1 MEEPQVAIF
10 IDFEN
15 VAISA
20 EDLYG
25 KCDLGL
31 IMAVAERWGRLVI
44 RRAYC
49 DWTGFE
55 QYQQDLIEHAIEL
68 TQLFRYSARHRKN
81 AADIQ
86 MVVDALETA
95 FTHPEIENF
104 ILVTGDSDFSAV
116 ARKLRA
122 YGKTVIGVGL
132 RQSTSEVLVKAC
144 DHFVLYDTLI
154 EDTRTSVYRLEK
166 ARQLLLDV
174 MRLLLPQVEGKTV
187 NGSQLKV
194 MMLKMDPTFSEGDLG
209 YPQFRSFLEA
219 QSDLVRVDVREQILW
234 VSLKPA
240 AALSATEDELMQYR
254 VALSTT
260 GLSLLDPHTRADI
273 LLDLYALLSDSPGV
287 YTFDQTIIHLKAKY
301 DTENILR
308 SREEVQEVVKL
319 LRYADVL
326 AARPQSWQLD
336 TLTIKAGLQ
345 AQDFVDRS
353 ESAYLIVM
361 LQNNLELKPD
371 MLAQLLFG
379 TLDQRARVMRL
390 IALAR
395 QAWSAALESARKAR
409 VPLNEGACYLND
421 IEQLL
426 PILQAMEKVQLTG
439 PVSLERAAQLN
450 QEGLQIRMTDFEQAR
465 EYFIQAAR
473 MMCDLLRAGRQGA
486 GRMELEWYL
495 ASYCAASGGLHYFR
509 SEYTRAKEY
518 YLAFF
523 ALAKETEPVWE
534 KVQRLVEP
542 LLSFYFIIAAGAH
555 GELLEFR
562 PGRTHPARMAI
573 ALYTYPNETVRD
585 QWLALVQ
592 ELYAINPAVLRSVV
606 RRLEVLE
613 QTTQVP
619 GARET
624 RLALET
630 NVLTRA

>member
-10 IDFEN
+10 VDFEN

-31 IMAVAERWGRLVI
+31 IMAVAERWGRIVI

-68 TQLFRYSARHRKN
+68 TQLFRYSSRHRKN

-95 FTHPEIENF
+95 FNHPEIETF

-122 YGKTVIGVGL
+122 YGKKVVGVGL

-144 DHFVLYDTLI
+144 DHFVLYDTLV

-166 ARQLLLDV
+166 GRQLLLDV
-174 MRLLLPQVEGKTV
+174 MRLLLPQVEGDAV
-187 NGSQLKV
+187 NGSQLKM
-194 MMLKMDPTFSEGDLG
+194 MMLKMDPTFNEADLG

-240 AALSATEDELMQYR
+240 VARTAIEDALMQYR
-254 VALSTT
+254 VSLSTA
-260 GLSLLDPHTRADI
+260 GLSLLDPHTRADV
-273 LLDLYALLSDSPGV
+273 LLDLYALLSEAPGV
-287 YTFDQTIIHLKAKY
+287 YTFDQAIIHLKAKY
-301 DTENILR
+301 DTENVLR

-319 LRYADVL
+319 IKYADVL
-326 AARPQSWQLD
+326 TVRPQSWKLD
-336 TLTIKAGLQ
+336 ALTVKAGLQ

-353 ESAYLIVM
+353 ESAYLTVL

-371 MLAQLLFG
+371 LLAQLLFG

-390 IALAR
+390 ITLSR
-395 QAWSAALESARKAR
+395 QTWAAAVESARKAQ
-409 VPLNEGACYLND
+409 VPISEGACYLND

-426 PILQAMEKVQLTG
+426 PILHALEKVDLTA
-439 PVSLERAAQLN
+439 PPSLERAAQLN

-473 MMCDLLRAGRQGA
+473 MMCDLMRAGSQGV

-495 ASYCAASGGLHYFR
+495 ASYCAASAGLYYFR
-509 SEYTRAKEY
+509 AEYTQAKAY

-542 LLSFYFIIAAGAH
+542 LLSFYFILAAGAY

-573 ALYTYPNETVRD
+573 ALYTYPNETVRE

-606 RRLEVLE
+606 RRLEILE

-624 RLALET
+624 RLVLE
-630 NVLTRA
+630 NKVLKE